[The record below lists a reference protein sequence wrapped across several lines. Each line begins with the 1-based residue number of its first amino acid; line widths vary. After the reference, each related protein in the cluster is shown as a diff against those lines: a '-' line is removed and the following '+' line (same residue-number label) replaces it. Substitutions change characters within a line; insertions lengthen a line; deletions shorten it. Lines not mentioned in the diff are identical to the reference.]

1 MIFPMSGNN
10 TFETLDFADPRI
22 PLGNR
27 ESTPQ
32 LTSLVF
38 HARNYCKKRIVTS
51 CIATAFIMEI
61 ITAI

>member
-10 TFETLDFADPRI
+10 SFETLNFADPRI
-22 PLGNR
+22 PFGNR
-27 ESTPQ
+27 ESAPQ
-32 LTSLVF
+32 LASLVF
-38 HARNYCKKRIVTS
+38 HDRNYCKNRVVTS